1 MTRGRFRR
9 RPARPKIERAS
20 PRCYDR
26 PRDLLAVAPVVLPA
40 GRWGRA
46 AALLQHDVLIVGSGL
61 AGMRAALEISDD
73 PTIDL
78 AILTKV
84 HPLRSHSGAAQGGIA
99 ASINNSNDE
108 DSWEVHMFD
117 TVKGSDYLA
126 DQHAAEIL
134 AREAPENIF
143 ELEHM
148 GCAFSRLDDGRIA
161 QRRFGGHTHPR
172 AVYAADR
179 TGHALLTV
187 LFEQLLRRGV
197 KVYSEWYALDLIVR
211 DNVCQGIVVYDILT
225 GQIDTIAAKA
235 VMFGTGGYG
244 RAFRVTT
251 NAFASTGDG
260 VVMAY
265 RAGIP
270 LEDMEFVQF
279 HPTGL
284 RDSGILLSEAARG
297 EGAYLVNAAG
307 ERFMERYAPERM
319 ELAPRDIVA
328 RAEQTEIDEG
338 RGVTEARDAVFMD
351 LRPIGEERI
360 RYSLPSVL
368 HLARDFAGID
378 PLQAPV
384 PIEPTAHYSMGGIP
398 CDIHGQVRLKDQDGA
413 PIVGFYAAGEASC
426 VSVHGA
432 NRLGTNS
439 LLEAVVFGRRTGRA
453 MRAFAPQAEPTRIRE
468 GDMQRAVAEVQGLL
482 SSSGHE
488 RSGPIRTALRNTM
501 MDKCGVF
508 RTEAVLQEALDEV
521 KALQERYKD
530 VAIDDHGAQFNT
542 DLLDAIELG
551 HMLEYSEVIVVG
563 ALARQESRGG
573 HSRKDFP
580 KRDDDRWHKHTLAYR
595 SDDGPR
601 LTHSEVNMT
610 PQHREPYPLEERTY

>member
-1 MTRGRFRR
+1 M
-9 RPARPKIERAS
+9 
-20 PRCYDR
+20 
-26 PRDLLAVAPVVLPA
+26 
-40 GRWGRA
+40 
-46 AALLQHDVLIVGSGL
+46 LQHDVLIVGSGL
-61 AGMRAALEISDD
+61 AGMRAALEVSED
-73 PTIDL
+73 PSLDV
-78 AILTKV
+78 AILSKV

-99 ASINNSNDE
+99 ASLGNSAE
-108 DSWEVHMFD
+108 DSWELHMFD
-117 TVKGSDYLA
+117 TVKGGDFLV
-126 DQHAAEIL
+126 DQNAAEVL
-134 AREAPENIF
+134 TREGPENIF

-148 GCAFSRLDDGRIA
+148 GCAFSRDDEGRVA
-161 QRRFGGHTHPR
+161 QRRFGGHTAPR
-172 AVYAADR
+172 ACYAADR
-179 TGHALLTV
+179 TGHAVLTV

-211 DNVCQGIVVYDILT
+211 DRVCQGLVAYDILS
-225 GQIDTIAAKA
+225 GQIEAIAAKA

-284 RDSGILLSEAARG
+284 QGSGILLSEAARG
-297 EGAYLVNAAG
+297 EGAHIVNSDG
-307 ERFMERYAPERM
+307 FRFMENYAPGRM

-328 RAEQTEIDEG
+328 RAEQSEIEAG
-338 RGVTEARDAVFMD
+338 RGVTGQRDSVFMD

-360 RYSLPSVL
+360 RYALPSVL

-378 PLQAPV
+378 PLVAPV
-384 PIEPTAHYSMGGIP
+384 PIQPTAHYSMGGIP
-398 CDIHGQVRLKDQDGA
+398 CDIDGQVRLKDQDDA
-413 PIVGFYAAGEASC
+413 PITGFFAAGEASC

-439 LLEAVVFGRRTGRA
+439 LLEAVVMGRRAGRGILDA
-453 MRAFAPQAEPTRIRE
+453 VKDLEPVSISE
-468 GDMQRAVAEVQGLL
+468 GDMQNAHNEVNGLKQADGPEKVGKIRAE
-482 SSSGHE
+482 
-488 RSGPIRTALRNTM
+488 LRDTM

-508 RTEAVLQEALDEV
+508 RTEEQLSECLAEV
-521 KALQERYKD
+521 KSYQERFRN
-530 VAIDDHGAQFNT
+530 VSIDDRGNTFNT

-551 HMLEYSEVIVVG
+551 HMLEYSETIIAG

-573 HSRKDFP
+573 HARRDFP
-580 KRDDDRWHKHTLAYR
+580 DRDDDNWFKHTLAYR
-595 SDDGPR
+595 PEDPADGPR
-601 LTHSEVNMT
+601 LSYCSVNME
-610 PQHREPYPLEERTY
+610 PQYREAYPLQERTY